1 VVEEERDKPEIEV
14 LEADAIAP
22 PEPVTRTTL
31 LDGGVFTSFRYRDF
45 RILWSG
51 AFVSNTGTWIHTTV
65 LLWFV
70 KELTDSNAWVGA
82 VNLANYLPVFILV
95 LWSGSLADRLDRRK
109 MILATQSLMML
120 GALALGICVSAGW
133 TSLPVII
140 SITAIMGVAFVF
152 NFPAW
157 RAIIPDL
164 VPRENMLNGI
174 ALDAAQFN
182 LARSVGPMLAIPVL
196 AFWNVETAFYLNA
209 ASFLTVI
216 IALLF
221 IRTPTPGSLRREG
234 TLSHMTEGI
243 RYAFGRDWSRNLLI
257 VLAVL
262 SFFGLSFLVLLPGL
276 AKDELGKGSG
286 GYSAL
291 LAALGIGAVI
301 GAPLVTLLR
310 RYLQERDIIR
320 YSVLGFGICLLAI
333 SFCGVYWLCLLFTM
347 GAGIT
352 ALMLSATINTILQ
365 ARVERE
371 MRGRMMSLY
380 ILVFQGIFPIG
391 GLALGL
397 ASDALSV
404 RTALLIGAMAC
415 ITAGLT
421 ITLAPSLLR
430 NASSMEV

>member
-1 VVEEERDKPEIEV
+1 
-14 LEADAIAP
+14 
-22 PEPVTRTTL
+22 
-31 LDGGVFTSFRYRDF
+31 
-45 RILWSG
+45 
-51 AFVSNTGTWIHTTV
+51 
-65 LLWFV
+65 
-70 KELTDSNAWVGA
+70 
-82 VNLANYLPVFILV
+82 
-95 LWSGSLADRLDRRK
+95 
-109 MILATQSLMML
+109 
-120 GALALGICVSAGW
+120 
-133 TSLPVII
+133 
-140 SITAIMGVAFVF
+140 
-152 NFPAW
+152 
-157 RAIIPDL
+157 
-164 VPRENMLNGI
+164 LNGI

-182 LARSVGPMLAIPVL
+182 LARSLGPMLAIPIL

-221 IRTPTPGSLRREG
+221 IRTPTPGSLRQEG
-234 TLSHMTEGI
+234 TLRHMTEGI

-276 AKDELGKGSG
+276 AKDELGRGSG

-291 LAALGIGAVI
+291 LAALGIGAVM

-333 SFCGVYWLCLLFTM
+333 SLCGVYWICLMFTM
-347 GAGIT
+347 GSGIT

-371 MRGRMMSLY
+371 MRGRIMSLY

-391 GLALGL
+391 GLVLGFV
-397 ASDALSV
+397 SDVWSV
-404 RTALLIGAMAC
+404 RTALIIGAIAC
-415 ITAGLT
+415 ITAGLS
-421 ITLAPSLLR
+421 IIMVPSLLR
-430 NASSMEV
+430 NAISVES